1 MAALVT
7 SYRDLLVWQK
17 SMVVAHQVFDLTTRL
32 YRPRWFALA
41 DQLRRSAVSVPSNI
55 AEGRGR
61 RSRGEFVRF
70 ISIANGSLKELETQ
84 LMLLARVDSE
94 FEEETNRILSLTD
107 EVGKMLNSLH
117 HALRRP

>member
-17 SMVVAHQVFDLTTRL
+17 SIVVAHQVFDLTTRL

-107 EVGKMLNSLH
+107 EVGKMMNSLH